1 MLFAVNL
8 FQHQTIKTMAKP
20 IKETPTLTGKD
31 AERFFQRMENI
42 EKVSAEEVARI
53 KHNASKHVFVFQ

>member
-31 AERFFQRMENI
+31 AERFFQRMENL
-42 EKVSAEEVARI
+42 EKVSAEEVASTMRVSTFSYF
-53 KHNASKHVFVFQ
+53 NN

>member
-1 MLFAVNL
+1 MFFAVNL
-8 FQHQTIKTMAKP
+8 FRYQTNKAMAKP

-31 AERFFQRMENI
+31 AERFYKRMENL

-53 KHNASKHVFVFQ
+53 KRNASKHVFVF

>member
-1 MLFAVNL
+1 
-8 FQHQTIKTMAKP
+8 MAKP

-31 AERFFQRMENI
+31 AERFFQRMENL